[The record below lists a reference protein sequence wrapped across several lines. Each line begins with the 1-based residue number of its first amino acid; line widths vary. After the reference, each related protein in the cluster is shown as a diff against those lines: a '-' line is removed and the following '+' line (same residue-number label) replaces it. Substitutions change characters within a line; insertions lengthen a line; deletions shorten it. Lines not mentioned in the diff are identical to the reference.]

1 VAAVGVLVV
10 ELAERVVLAVAVLA
24 VRRRLEM
31 LEPKILAAVAVAVLV
46 LEELLVVLVVLA
58 S

>member
-1 VAAVGVLVV
+1 MVV